1 MKIGKWNITKK
12 DSIWFIVCLVLI
24 LCFLVGLL
32 IFNNDGAASVLSGA
46 STAISIVLSIVAIL
60 YTMIEG
66 ANSSRINQDSINK
79 LQEIDLRL
87 KEVTKKLSEQ
97 KDIDK
102 RIRHLIPKLNDV
114 ANKMDNI
121 SSGSKE
127 KLISS
132 DIKKELIYLST
143 FINEDIEE

>member
-1 MKIGKWNITKK
+1 
-12 DSIWFIVCLVLI
+12 
-24 LCFLVGLL
+24 
-32 IFNNDGAASVLSGA
+32 
-46 STAISIVLSIVAIL
+46 
-60 YTMIEG
+60 MIEG

-87 KEVTKKLSEQ
+87 KEVTEKLSEQ

-121 SSGSKE
+121 SSESKE

-132 DIKKELIYLST
+132 DIMKELTYLST
-143 FINEDIEE
+143 FISEDIEE